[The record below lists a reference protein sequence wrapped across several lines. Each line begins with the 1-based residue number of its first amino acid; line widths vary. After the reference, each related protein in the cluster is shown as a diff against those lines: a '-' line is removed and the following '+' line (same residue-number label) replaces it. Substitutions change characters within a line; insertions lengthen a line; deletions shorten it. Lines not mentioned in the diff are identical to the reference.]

1 MNDQNFKITLIKA
14 LEKEIN
20 NIRDPKQDP
29 KQKEDLRTV
38 VFTLPNCNVYL
49 EETSIF
55 TYREWNTYRTILHI
69 HAPINKLDIF
79 ESQASIIETIA
90 GKIYGRQGDNYLTD
104 VEIEIMVE
112 QHEIIDFTMISVTS
126 IITQSISDAELF
138 MKEGKYA
145 SAFDRVHTAFH
156 GYLRKILD
164 DMEVQHEESETIN
177 QLYNKLH
184 NEIECRIEPEPVA
197 GLIKTLIRSASGVI
211 SSINDIRNRHSL
223 SHPNEEIIG
232 EREALLAI
240 RIIEELSNYI
250 NEVI

>member
-1 MNDQNFKITLIKA
+1 MNDKDFKITLIKS

-20 NIRDPKQDP
+20 DISDPR
-29 KQKEDLRTV
+29 QKEALKTV
-38 VFTLPNCNVYL
+38 VFTLPTCNVYL

-55 TYREWNTYRTILHI
+55 TYRELDTYRTILHI

-79 ESQASIIETIA
+79 ESQVSIIKTIA
-90 GKIYGRQGDNYLTD
+90 SKIYGRQGDNYLTD

-164 DMEVQHEESETIN
+164 DMDVQH
-177 QLYNKLH
+177 
-184 NEIECRIEPEPVA
+184 RRV
-197 GLIKTLIRSASGVI
+197 
-211 SSINDIRNRHSL
+211 
-223 SHPNEEIIG
+223 
-232 EREALLAI
+232 
-240 RIIEELSNYI
+240 
-250 NEVI
+250 

>member
-1 MNDQNFKITLIKA
+1 MNDKDFKITLIKA
-14 LEKEIN
+14 LEKGIN
-20 NIRDPKQDP
+20 DISDP
-29 KQKEDLRTV
+29 KQKEALRTV
-38 VFTLPNCNVYL
+38 AFTLPTCNVYL

-55 TYREWNTYRTILHI
+55 TYREWDTYRTILHI

-79 ESQASIIETIA
+79 ESQVSIIKTIA

-164 DMEVQHEESETIN
+164 DMNVQHEESETIN

-184 NEIECRIEPEPVA
+184 SKIGCKIEPKPVA
-197 GLIKTLIRSASGVI
+197 DLIKTLIRSASGVI

-223 SHPNEEIIG
+223 SHPNEEIID
-232 EREALLAI
+232 ENEALLAI
-240 RIIEELSNYI
+240 RIIKELANYI
-250 NEVI
+250 NEII